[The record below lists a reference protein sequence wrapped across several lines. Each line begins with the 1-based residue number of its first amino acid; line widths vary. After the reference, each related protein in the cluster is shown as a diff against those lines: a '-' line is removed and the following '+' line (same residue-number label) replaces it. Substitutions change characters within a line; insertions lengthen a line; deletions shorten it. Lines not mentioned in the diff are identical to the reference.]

1 MLVKHV
7 GGMTTSSVLDPLEIP
22 TAARGA
28 RNFAALPA
36 GKRQRMCG
44 RGEGVTILPQHRA
57 LEMGRRCPT
66 DMRCV
71 LFTYG
76 GHEATHQC
84 RFVDKHAPVPCYNT
98 DELQSRYRTK
108 LTSPITNKLSLSFPS
123 AYEVARCSYSG
134 GADGVC
140 SLCEVCGDVRL
151 SQENSVVWSRAAVKC
166 VCFVSAVLTLAC
178 GVVPRICAA
187 ERALGAAMSM
197 SHVKS
202 RGLARGVPSRGT
214 LRLHVFSGSSV
225 ESGQVTVHVVGRV
238 LGLEGMV
245 ALSDVIDSV
254 EVSFG
259 DERLAAAKWQ
269 AGQGTKSKKID
280 RLSVTRLAPPSTSCH
295 VVLALHLRAH
305 GEKWL
310 SLDATLSALLGVQVE
325 TKRGAALALWA
336 YCRSRRLVLGMGVGN
351 DKNSDEAH
359 EAGLVAL
366 DEQLRVT
373 LRAAGCPPAH
383 PELAKGKMAFS
394 TLCAYVLRHMGAAAH
409 PVLVQHEV
417 GSGCKECYD
426 VGVDLPL
433 VCKGEHPPAASK
445 EAAGEAEVALRVLCG
460 RLVAS
465 GDRAALLR
473 AFSCSP
479 GDASNTLVLSQAR
492 DLAAVAQANA
502 RRT

>member
-1 MLVKHV
+1 MRGCRKKTVLCGV
-7 GGMTTSSVLDPLEIP
+7 GQL
-22 TAARGA
+22 
-28 RNFAALPA
+28 
-36 GKRQRMCG
+36 
-44 RGEGVTILPQHRA
+44 
-57 LEMGRRCPT
+57 
-66 DMRCV
+66 
-71 LFTYG
+71 
-76 GHEATHQC
+76 
-84 RFVDKHAPVPCYNT
+84 
-98 DELQSRYRTK
+98 
-108 LTSPITNKLSLSFPS
+108 
-123 AYEVARCSYSG
+123 
-134 GADGVC
+134 
-140 SLCEVCGDVRL
+140 
-151 SQENSVVWSRAAVKC
+151 C

-225 ESGQVTVHVVGRV
+225 ESGQVTVQVVGRV

-259 DERLAAAKWQ
+259 DERLAAARWQ

-492 DLAAVAQANA
+492 DLVAVAQANA
-502 RRT
+502 RQEGGRNQLLSR